1 VIICD
6 FFLPKTPKT
15 SYAANVLL
23 NLDAITLSSLVG
35 GKIRKE
41 EEFEALAKGAGFEGF
56 KMACSS
62 DAFAVME
69 FLKKK

>member
-1 VIICD
+1 MIICD
-6 FFLPKTPKT
+6 FILPKASKT
-15 SYAANVLL
+15 GYAANVLL

-41 EEFEALAKGAGFEGF
+41 EAFEALAKAAGFEGF

-62 DAFAVME
+62 NAFAVME
-69 FLKKK
+69 FLKKT